1 MFFYISLAQPKNRC
15 YRASVMF
22 GGALDRLC
30 CSVLLW
36 VAVCCSVYRCV
47 AVCCGVLHCV
57 AVCRSVLQHAC
68 SIQIHTLISTLIRK
82 AISSAHFSTYNKIL
96 WYVPLVH
103 INPVIFWPLK
113 WPLKVF
119 RSMVLFRSEH
129 TTPHTYSMASAS
141 VAISESTNFL
151 IPRTL

>member
-96 WYVPLVH
+96 
-103 INPVIFWPLK
+103 
-113 WPLKVF
+113 
-119 RSMVLFRSEH
+119 
-129 TTPHTYSMASAS
+129 
-141 VAISESTNFL
+141 
-151 IPRTL
+151 